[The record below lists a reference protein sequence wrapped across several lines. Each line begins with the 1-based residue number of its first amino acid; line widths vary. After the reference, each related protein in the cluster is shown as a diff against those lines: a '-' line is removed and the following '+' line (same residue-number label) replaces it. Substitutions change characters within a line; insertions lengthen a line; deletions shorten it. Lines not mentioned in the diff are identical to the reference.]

1 MAKPK
6 RKPNKTERR
15 ETRLR
20 RAAMWLPT
28 YEGTHLVR
36 AYRKKFKL
44 DYTCALNDLEALGV
58 LSPEKLV
65 ILRQGEEI
73 RQRKKQEEKEARRER
88 EFYERWAD
96 SDDTF
101 YYIAGYTPGG
111 APYGITWEE
120 MGLEP
125 YEMPQSFV
133 E

>member
-1 MAKPK
+1 MAKT
-6 RKPNKTERR
+6 RKSNKAERR
-15 ETRLR
+15 EVRLR
-20 RAAMWLPT
+20 SAAVWLT
-28 YEGTHLVR
+28 TFEGTHIVR

-88 EFYERWAD
+88 EFRERWAD

-101 YYIAGYTPGG
+101 Y
-111 APYGITWEE
+111 
-120 MGLEP
+120 L
-125 YEMPQSFV
+125 
-133 E
+133 